1 MKIKSV
7 SHSGNLGDILYSL
20 PALHRAFYKD
30 PMGLKFVYYIKLDRP
45 STFTDA
51 QHPLGSVMMNR
62 KMFDMAYPLLKA
74 QPYIHEV
81 IALEK
86 GEDMRVDYDLDLFRK
101 EYKNLSAGNI
111 QTWISMVYPELRP
124 NLHRP
129 SLFADPKPN
138 DYILVSRS
146 SRYQNQWIDYSLL
159 KHYDNVKFIGVEGEF
174 KALRLHNPN
183 IEHLEVKDF
192 LELAELIAGCR
203 LYIGNQSMPY
213 AIAELLKVKRIL
225 EQFAHAPN
233 VIPSGGE
240 WYAFHTNEQF
250 KKLLNKVLS
259 SPHGK
264 GENSN
269 TTETQTDKR

>member
-1 MKIKSV
+1 MKTKSV
-7 SHSGNLGDILYSL
+7 VHSGNLGDLLYSL
-20 PALHRAFYKD
+20 PSLYRAHLEDKIS
-30 PMGLKFVYYIKLDRP
+30 FVYYIKLDRP

-74 QPYIHEV
+74 QPYIHEI

-111 QTWISMVYPELRP
+111 QSWVSMVYPDLRP
-124 NLHRP
+124 LLEIG
-129 SLFADPKPN
+129 SLFGVSKPN

-146 SRYQNQWIDYSLL
+146 SRYQNQWIDYSVL
-159 KHYDNVKFIGVEGEF
+159 KNYDNVKFIGVESEF

-213 AIAELLKVKRIL
+213 AIAELLKVRRVL

-240 WYAFHTNEQF
+240 WYAFHTDLQF
-250 KKLLNKVLS
+250 KNILNKVLS

-264 GENSN
+264 GENTD
-269 TTETQTDKR
+269 TTETPTNQR

>member
-1 MKIKSV
+1 ME
-7 SHSGNLGDILYSL
+7 N
-20 PALHRAFYKD
+20 RT
-30 PMGLKFVYYIKLDRP
+30 KFVYYIKLDRP

-62 KMFDMAYPLLKA
+62 KMFDMAYPLLK
-74 QPYIHEV
+74 QQCYIHEG

-111 QTWISMVYPELRP
+111 QSWISMAHPDLRP
-124 NLHRP
+124 KMDLD
-129 SLFADPKPN
+129 SISVDSKLN

-159 KHYDNVKFIGVEGEF
+159 KHYDNVKFIGVESEF
-174 KALRLHNPN
+174 KVLRLHNPN

-192 LELAELIAGCR
+192 LELAELIAGCK

-213 AIAELLKVKRIL
+213 AIAELLKVRRIL
-225 EQFAHAPN
+225 EQFSHAPN

-250 KKLLNKVLS
+250 KKLLNKTLHL
-259 SPHGK
+259 PHGK
-264 GENSN
+264 GENSH
-269 TTETQTDKR
+269 TTETPTDKR